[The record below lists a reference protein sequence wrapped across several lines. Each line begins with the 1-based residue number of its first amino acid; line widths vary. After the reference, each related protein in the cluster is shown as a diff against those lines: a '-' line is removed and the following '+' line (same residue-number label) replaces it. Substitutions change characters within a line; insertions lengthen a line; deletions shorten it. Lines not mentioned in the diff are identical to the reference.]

1 VALAATLDC
10 NDAERRRL
18 DRDSFNNGDEFA
30 SERHFK
36 RPEVLNFQPTERGSV
51 LVPILAKRIYYRLR
65 REMHY
70 VAGAPRKR
78 IPLDWSVVHFNR
90 TAVINALI
98 NRRGYVDYL
107 EIGCGADNNFD
118 AVAIANKIGVDPVS
132 GGTHRM
138 TSDEFFERHRLMSFD
153 LVFIDGLHTYIQAR
167 RDLFNAMKQL
177 RLDGA
182 IVLHDMLPTAWHE
195 QHMPRCSMTW
205 MGDVWKLGF
214 ELSKS
219 NFPSFRIIETDRG
232 VGVLT
237 KEKEINL
244 PDAPPLS
251 FQGLDYAYLLDNWQ
265 KLPITKVRP
274 FFEGLSTPPAFWEQ

>member
-1 VALAATLDC
+1 
-10 NDAERRRL
+10 
-18 DRDSFNNGDEFA
+18 
-30 SERHFK
+30 
-36 RPEVLNFQPTERGSV
+36 
-51 LVPILAKRIYYRLR
+51 
-65 REMHY
+65 MHY
-70 VAGAPRKR
+70 AAGAPRER

-90 TAVINALI
+90 TAVINLLI
-98 NRRGYVDYL
+98 NKRRYVDYL
-107 EIGCGADNNFD
+107 EIGCGSNSNFD

-138 TSDEFFERHRLMSFD
+138 TSDAFFQRHRPMSFD

-167 RDLFNAMKQL
+167 KDLLNALKQL
-177 RLDGA
+177 KLGGT

-195 QHMPRCSMTW
+195 QHVPRCSMTW

-219 NFPSFRIIETDRG
+219 NSPNFRILETDRG

-237 KEKEINL
+237 KEREINL
-244 PDAPPLS
+244 ADAPARE
-251 FQGLDYAYLLDNWQ
+251 FEELDYNDLINNWR

-274 FFEGLSTPPAFWEQ
+274 FLESL